1 MIDPL
6 YVASGFG
13 VGLLVGMTG
22 VGGGSLMTPLLIL
35 LFGIHP
41 STAVGTD
48 LLYAAA
54 TKTGGSLVHGVARS
68 IHWPA
73 VLRLASGS
81 IPASVVT
88 PACAVAALNSTG
100 IPRAAWSIWCC
111 ALRCILTA
119 TSLIFRKAIMD
130 RYRRRMER
138 LGASTTG
145 YATVAVG
152 VALGVLVSISS
163 VGAGAVGVTALLL
176 LYPRLPMASI
186 VGSDIAHAVPLTL
199 VAGIGH
205 WALGSV
211 DWALMGVLLIG
222 SLPGIIIGSY
232 CAVRVPETVLRLLLA
247 TVLILIAGKLGFNE
261 LHLSTASIAAVTGSV
276 AHSGALREP
285 SAILLRGPAA
295 VDRQIGAGDL
305 GGIVAAQEQRQR
317 CDLLRG
323 HELLGRLRVEQHV
336 R

>member
-35 LFGIHP
+35 LFGVHP

-54 TKTGGSLVHGVARS
+54 TKTGGSLVHGWSRS
-68 IHWPA
+68 IFWPA
-73 VLRLASGS
+73 VIRLASGS
-81 IPASVVT
+81 IPASVATLLVLWQLELNGE
-88 PACAVAALNSTG
+88 AGRSLVNLVLCFAL
-100 IPRAAWSIWCC
+100 A
-111 ALRCILTA
+111 LTA
-119 TSLIFRKAIMD
+119 ASLIFRKAIME

-138 LGASTTG
+138 IDVWMTG
-145 YATVAVG
+145 RATVMVG

-176 LYPRLPMASI
+176 LYPRLPMATI

-211 DWALMGVLLIG
+211 DWALMSVLLIG

-232 CAVRVPETVLRLLLA
+232 FAVRVPETVLRLLLA
-247 TVLILIAGKLGFNE
+247 SVLILVAGKLAINE
-261 LHLSTASIAAVTGSV
+261 LHPSTAGAAVARSV
-276 AHSGALREP
+276 VH
-285 SAILLRGPAA
+285 
-295 VDRQIGAGDL
+295 
-305 GGIVAAQEQRQR
+305 
-317 CDLLRG
+317 
-323 HELLGRLRVEQHV
+323 
-336 R
+336 

>member
-13 VGLLVGMTG
+13 VGLLVGMAG
-22 VGGGSLMTPLLIL
+22 VGGGSLMTPLLIV

-73 VLRLASGS
+73 VIRLASGS
-81 IPASVVT
+81 IPASVITLLVLWQLELNGE
-88 PACAVAALNSTG
+88 AARSLVNLVL
-100 IPRAAWSIWCC
+100 CF
-111 ALRCILTA
+111 ALILTA

-145 YATVAVG
+145 YATVVVG

-163 VGAGAVGVTALLL
+163 VGAGAVGVTAPLL
-176 LYPRLPMASI
+176 LYPRPPMAGI
-186 VGSDIAHAVPLTL
+186 GGSDIAHAVPLTL

-211 DWALMGVLLIG
+211 DWALMGVLLMG

-232 CAVRVPETVLRLLLA
+232 CAVRVPETVLRVALA
-247 TVLILIAGKLGFNE
+247 TVLILVAGK
-261 LHLSTASIAAVTGSV
+261 
-276 AHSGALREP
+276 
-285 SAILLRGPAA
+285 
-295 VDRQIGAGDL
+295 IGA
-305 GGIVAAQEQRQR
+305 QELSLQPSMITA
-317 CDLLRG
+317 LMSS
-323 HELLGRLRVEQHV
+323 V
-336 R
+336 

>member
-6 YVASGFG
+6 YVTSGFG

-54 TKTGGSLVHGVARS
+54 TKTGGSLVHGWSRS

-73 VLRLASGS
+73 VRRLAAGS

-88 PACAVAALNSTG
+88 LVVLWQLDLNGEAGRSLVNLVLCFALF
-100 IPRAAWSIWCC
+100 
-111 ALRCILTA
+111 LTA
-119 TSLIFRKAIMD
+119 TSLIFRKALLESLA
-130 RYRRRMER
+130 RRMER
-138 LGASTTG
+138 FDDPAIARLTVLTG
-145 YATVAVG
+145 L
-152 VALGVLVSISS
+152 ALGVLVSISS

-176 LYPRLPMASI
+176 LYPKLPMARI

-205 WALGSV
+205 WALGAV
-211 DWALMGVLLIG
+211 DWHLMGVLLIG
-222 SLPGIIIGSY
+222 SLPGIFIGSY
-232 CAVRVPETVLRLLLA
+232 FATRVPETALRLLLA
-247 TVLILIAGKLGFNE
+247 
-261 LHLSTASIAAVTGSV
+261 STLMLV
-276 AHSGALREP
+276 A
-285 SAILLRGPAA
+285 
-295 VDRQIGAGDL
+295 
-305 GGIVAAQEQRQR
+305 
-317 CDLLRG
+317 
-323 HELLGRLRVEQHV
+323 GRLVSNEWHLASSTVAIMVQGTGH
-336 R
+336 